1 MDIVNSIHIQIRKML
16 KQQSKIDGRFLVVA
30 ALLGY
35 FGLLYL
41 ANFFVP
47 YHKFWWRLGVPAAEN
62 AFIDLAAVLGAFD
75 CDRLTGEV
83 SLINNFCFNQISY
96 PSSWSSLT
104 WLGLE
109 QRDTIFLGVFFA
121 LIFYVITLIIIGR
134 LNYQEAVVYALIL
147 CSPPV
152 MLLVERGNVDI
163 VIYSWLGVALM
174 IIKNSRALI
183 FRLCAYLLIFFA
195 GVIKLFPIFG
205 LVVII
210 KEKRNLFLFL
220 AAIFTTAFIT
230 YFLASIG
237 EMKTISDL
245 HIQLALSGDGDP
257 VYYRF
262 GYKALLLKVKSFL
275 SNLSL
280 FTGGETDIKKTLRYM
295 MYIIMSLLT
304 ILIFTRVLLSKF
316 KIFQEWLSSD
326 FVLTDSDKSLDKS
339 QYIDYFR
346 LAAGIYLGNFLV
358 IGLVVDYKLTFLI
371 FALPQIL
378 DWIKQE
384 NQLSLPS
391 SMALVAIV
399 ATFYASPFLHP
410 WLVDEMINWFLAANL
425 LYISILSMPEWL
437 KSLVHKRLSGKFSV

>member
-1 MDIVNSIHIQIRKML
+1 ML
-16 KQQSKIDGRFLVVA
+16 KKQSKIDGRFLVVA

-47 YHKFWWRLGVPAAEN
+47 YHEFWRKLGVPAVEN
-62 AFIDLAAVLGAFD
+62 PFIDLAAVLGAFD

-83 SLINNFCFNQISY
+83 SLANNSCFTQIFY
-96 PSSWSSLT
+96 PSSWSLLT

-109 QRDTIFLGVFFA
+109 QRNTIFLGVFFA

-134 LNYQEAVVYALIL
+134 LNYQEAIVYALIL

-183 FRLCAYLLIFFA
+183 FRLCAYLLIFFW

-205 LVVII
+205 LAVIF

-237 EMKTISDL
+237 EMKTISSF
-245 HIQLALSGDGDP
+245 HDGLRIW
-257 VYYRF
+257 YSF
-262 GYKALLLKVKSFL
+262 GYKVLFGAVKYIL
-275 SNLSL
+275 SRLTS
-280 FTGGETDIKKTLRYM
+280 GETDIKEKLKYM
-295 MYIIMSLLT
+295 MYIIM
-304 ILIFTRVLLSKF
+304 ILYTMSILTRVLLSKF
-316 KIFQEWLSSD
+316 KIFKEWLSSD
-326 FVLTDSDKSLDKS
+326 FVSTDSDKSLDKS
-339 QYIDYFR
+339 RYIDYFR
-346 LAAGIYLGNFLV
+346 LAAAIHLGNFLV
-358 IGLVVDYKLTFLI
+358 IGMLYDYKLTFLI

-391 SMALVAIV
+391 SMALVAMV
-399 ATFYASPFLHP
+399 ATFYASPFLYP
-410 WLVDEMINWFLAANL
+410 WLVDEMINWLLAANL
-425 LYISILSMPEWL
+425 LYISLLSMPEWL

>member
-16 KQQSKIDGRFLVVA
+16 KKQSKIDGRFLVVA

-47 YHKFWWRLGVPAAEN
+47 YREFWRKLGVPAAEN

-83 SLINNFCFNQISY
+83 SLANNSCFTQIFY
-96 PSSWSSLT
+96 PSSWSLLT

-109 QRDTIFLGVFFA
+109 QRNTIFLGVFFA

-134 LNYQEAVVYALIL
+134 LNYQEAIVYALIL

-183 FRLCAYLLIFFA
+183 FRLCAYLLIFFW

-205 LVVII
+205 LAVII

-237 EMKTISDL
+237 EMKTISSFHYGL
-245 HIQLALSGDGDP
+245 RIWYS
-257 VYYRF
+257 F
-262 GYKALLLKVKSFL
+262 GYKVLFGAVKYIL
-275 SNLSL
+275 SRLTS
-280 FTGGETDIKKTLRYM
+280 GETDIKEKLKYM
-295 MYIIMSLLT
+295 MYIIM
-304 ILIFTRVLLSKF
+304 ILYTMSILTRVLLSKF
-316 KIFQEWLSSD
+316 KIFKEWLSSD
-326 FVLTDSDKSLDKS
+326 FVSTDSDKSLDKS
-339 QYIDYFR
+339 RYIDYFR
-346 LAAGIYLGNFLV
+346 LAAAIHLGNFLV
-358 IGLVVDYKLTFLI
+358 IGMLYDYKLTFLI

-391 SMALVAIV
+391 SMALVAMV
-399 ATFYASPFLHP
+399 ATFYASPFLYP
-410 WLVDEMINWFLAANL
+410 WLVDEMINWLLAANL
-425 LYISILSMPEWL
+425 LYISLLSMPEWL

>member
-1 MDIVNSIHIQIRKML
+1 ML
-16 KQQSKIDGRFLVVA
+16 KKQSKIDGRFLVVA

-47 YHKFWWRLGVPAAEN
+47 YREFWRKLGVPAAEN
-62 AFIDLAAVLGAFD
+62 AFIDLGAVLGAFD

-83 SLINNFCFNQISY
+83 SLINNSCFKQISY

-104 WLGLE
+104 WLGLG

-163 VIYSWLGVALM
+163 VIYSWLGVGLI

-183 FRLCAYLLIFFA
+183 FRLCAYLLIFFW
-195 GVIKLFPIFG
+195 GVVKLFPIFG
-205 LVVII
+205 LAVIL

-220 AAIFTTAFIT
+220 SAIFTTAFIT

-237 EMKTISDL
+237 EMKTISQAFD
-245 HIQLALSGDGDP
+245 
-257 VYYRF
+257 VERVWFRF
-262 GYKALLLKVKSFL
+262 GYKVLFGAVKYIL
-275 SNLSL
+275 SKLTS
-280 FTGGETDIKKTLRYM
+280 GETDIKNTIGYM
-295 MYIIMSLLT
+295 MYIIM
-304 ILIFTRVLLSKF
+304 ILFTMSILTRVLLSKF
-316 KIFQEWLSSD
+316 KIFKEWLSSD
-326 FVLTDSDKSLDKS
+326 FVSTDSDKSLDKS
-339 QYIDYFR
+339 RYIDYFR
-346 LAAGIYLGNFLV
+346 LAAAIHLGNFLV
-358 IGLVVDYKLTFLI
+358 IGILYDYKLTFLI

-391 SMALVAIV
+391 SMALVAMV
-399 ATFYASPFLHP
+399 TTFYASPFLYP
-410 WLVDEMINWFLAANL
+410 WLVDEMINWLLAANL
-425 LYISILSMPEWL
+425 LYMAILSMPEWL
-437 KSLVHKRLSGKFSV
+437 KSLVHRRLSGKFSV

>member
-16 KQQSKIDGRFLVVA
+16 KKQSEIDGRFLVIA

-47 YHKFWWRLGVPAAEN
+47 YHKFWRRIGVPAVKN
-62 AFIDLAAVLGAFD
+62 PFIDLREVLGAFD

-83 SLINNFCFNQISY
+83 SLINNSCFNQISY

-109 QRDTIFLGVFFA
+109 QRDIIFWGVFFA
-121 LIFYVITLIIIGR
+121 LIFYGITLIIIGR

-163 VIYSWLGVALM
+163 VIYSWLGVGLI

-183 FRLCAYLLIFFA
+183 FRLCAYLLIFFW
-195 GVIKLFPIFG
+195 GVVKLFPIFG

-237 EMKTISDL
+237 EMKTISQAFDV
-245 HIQLALSGDGDP
+245 DN
-257 VYYRF
+257 VWFRF
-262 GYKALLLKVKSFL
+262 GYKALLKVNYLISQLF
-275 SNLSL
+275 L
-280 FTGGETDIKKTLRYM
+280 FTSGETDIKKTIRYM

-304 ILIFTRVLLSKF
+304 LLILTRVLLSKF
-316 KIFQEWLSSD
+316 KIFQQWLSSD
-326 FVLTDSDKSLDKS
+326 FVSTDSDKSLDKS

-346 LAAGIYLGNFLV
+346 LAAGIYLGNYLV
-358 IGLVVDYKLTFLI
+358 IGLVFDYKLTFLI

-384 NQLSLPS
+384 NQLSLSS

-399 ATFYASPFLHP
+399 ATFYASPFLYT
-410 WLVDEMINWFLAANL
+410 WVVDEIINLLLFVNL
-425 LYISILSMPEWL
+425 LYMAILSMPEWL
-437 KSLVHKRLSGKFSV
+437 KILVHRRLSGKFSA

>member
-16 KQQSKIDGRFLVVA
+16 KKQSKIDGRFLVVA

-47 YHKFWWRLGVPAAEN
+47 YHEFWRKLGVPAVEN
-62 AFIDLAAVLGAFD
+62 PFIDLAAVLGAFD

-83 SLINNFCFNQISY
+83 SLANNSCFTQIFY
-96 PSSWSSLT
+96 PSSWSLLT

-109 QRDTIFLGVFFA
+109 QRNTIFLGVFFA

-134 LNYQEAVVYALIL
+134 LNYQEAIVYALIL

-183 FRLCAYLLIFFA
+183 FRLCAYLLIFFW

-205 LVVII
+205 LAVIF

-237 EMKTISDL
+237 EMKTISSF
-245 HIQLALSGDGDP
+245 HDGLRIW
-257 VYYRF
+257 YSF
-262 GYKALLLKVKSFL
+262 GYKVLFGAVKYIL
-275 SNLSL
+275 SRLTS
-280 FTGGETDIKKTLRYM
+280 GETDIKEKLKYM
-295 MYIIMSLLT
+295 MYIIM
-304 ILIFTRVLLSKF
+304 ILYTMSILTRVLLSKF
-316 KIFQEWLSSD
+316 KIFKEWLSSD
-326 FVLTDSDKSLDKS
+326 FVSTDSDKSLDKS
-339 QYIDYFR
+339 RYIDYFR
-346 LAAGIYLGNFLV
+346 LAAAIHLGNFLV
-358 IGLVVDYKLTFLI
+358 IGMLYDYKLTFLI

-391 SMALVAIV
+391 SMALVAMV
-399 ATFYASPFLHP
+399 ATFYASPFLYP
-410 WLVDEMINWFLAANL
+410 WLVDEMINWLLAANL
-425 LYISILSMPEWL
+425 LYISLLSMPEWL

>member
-83 SLINNFCFNQISY
+83 SLINNFCFNQIAY

-163 VIYSWLGVALM
+163 VIYSWLGVGLM

-183 FRLCAYLLIFFA
+183 FRLCAYLLIFFW

-205 LVVII
+205 LAVII

-237 EMKTISDL
+237 EIKTISSI
-245 HIQLALSGDGDP
+245 HDGRIW
-257 VYYRF
+257 YSF
-262 GYKALLLKVKSFL
+262 GYKVRLFVTLYAKS
-275 SNLSL
+275 
-280 FTGGETDIKKTLRYM
+280 TDK
-295 MYIIMSLLT
+295 
-304 ILIFTRVLLSKF
+304 
-316 KIFQEWLSSD
+316 
-326 FVLTDSDKSLDKS
+326 
-339 QYIDYFR
+339 
-346 LAAGIYLGNFLV
+346 
-358 IGLVVDYKLTFLI
+358 
-371 FALPQIL
+371 
-378 DWIKQE
+378 
-384 NQLSLPS
+384 
-391 SMALVAIV
+391 
-399 ATFYASPFLHP
+399 
-410 WLVDEMINWFLAANL
+410 
-425 LYISILSMPEWL
+425 MP
-437 KSLVHKRLSGKFSV
+437 R

>member
-1 MDIVNSIHIQIRKML
+1 ML
-16 KQQSKIDGRFLVVA
+16 KKQSKIDGRFLVVA

-47 YHKFWWRLGVPAAEN
+47 YREFWRKLGVPAAEN

-75 CDRLTGEV
+75 CARLTGEV
-83 SLINNFCFNQISY
+83 SLANNSCFTQIFY
-96 PSSWSSLT
+96 PSSWSLLT

-109 QRDTIFLGVFFA
+109 QRNTIFLGVFFA

-134 LNYQEAVVYALIL
+134 LNYQEAIVYALIL

-183 FRLCAYLLIFFA
+183 FRLCAYLLIFFW

-205 LVVII
+205 LAVII

-237 EMKTISDL
+237 EMKTISSFHYGL
-245 HIQLALSGDGDP
+245 RIWYS
-257 VYYRF
+257 F
-262 GYKALLLKVKSFL
+262 GYKVLFGAVKYIL
-275 SNLSL
+275 SRLTS
-280 FTGGETDIKKTLRYM
+280 GETDIKEKLKYM
-295 MYIIMSLLT
+295 MYIIM
-304 ILIFTRVLLSKF
+304 ILYTMSILTRVLLSKF
-316 KIFQEWLSSD
+316 KIFKEWLSSD
-326 FVLTDSDKSLDKS
+326 FVSTDSDKSLDKS
-339 QYIDYFR
+339 RYIDYFR
-346 LAAGIYLGNFLV
+346 LAAAIHLGNFLV
-358 IGLVVDYKLTFLI
+358 IGMLYDYKLTFLI

-391 SMALVAIV
+391 SMALVAMV
-399 ATFYASPFLHP
+399 ATFYASPFLYP
-410 WLVDEMINWFLAANL
+410 WLVDEMINWLLAANL
-425 LYISILSMPEWL
+425 LYISLLSMPEWL

>member
-1 MDIVNSIHIQIRKML
+1 KVDIVNSIHLQIRKML
-16 KQQSKIDGRFLVVA
+16 KQQSKIDGRFLVIA

-47 YHKFWWRLGVPAAEN
+47 YHKFWRKLGVPAAKN
-62 AFIDLAAVLGAFD
+62 TFMDIAAVLGAFD

-83 SLINNFCFNQISY
+83 SLTNNSCFNQIAY
-96 PSSWSSLT
+96 PSSWSLLT

-109 QRDTIFLGVFFA
+109 QRDTIFLGVLFA
-121 LIFYVITLIIIGR
+121 LIFYVVTLMIIGR
-134 LNYQEAVVYALIL
+134 LNYQEAVVYTLIL

-163 VIYSWLGVALM
+163 VIYSWLGVGLM

-183 FRLCAYLLIFFA
+183 FRLCAYLLIFFW

-205 LVVII
+205 LAVII
-210 KEKRNLFLFL
+210 KEKRNIFLFL
-220 AAIFTTAFIT
+220 SAIFAAAFIT

-237 EMKTISDL
+237 EMKTISSIHDDRGFG
-245 HIQLALSGDGDP
+245 I
-257 VYYRF
+257 RF
-262 GYKALLLKVKSFL
+262 GYKALFFKVKSFL

-280 FTGGETDIKKTLRYM
+280 FTIGETDIKKTLRYM

-304 ILIFTRVLLSKF
+304 LLILTRVLLSKF
-316 KIFQEWLSSD
+316 KNFQEWLSSD
-326 FVLTDSDKSLDKS
+326 FVSTDSGKSLDKS

-346 LAAGIYLGNFLV
+346 LAAGIYLGNYLV
-358 IGLVVDYKLTFLI
+358 IGLVMDYKLTFLI

-384 NQLSLPS
+384 NQLSLSS

-399 ATFYASPFLHP
+399 GTFYASPFLHP
-410 WLVDEMINWFLAANL
+410 WAIDEIINLLLFANL
-425 LYISILSMPEWL
+425 LYISLLSMPEWL
-437 KSLVHKRLSGKFSV
+437 KSLVHKRLSGKFSG

>member
-1 MDIVNSIHIQIRKML
+1 ML
-16 KQQSKIDGRFLVVA
+16 KKQSKIDGRFLVVA

-47 YHKFWWRLGVPAAEN
+47 YHKFWRIIGVPAVKN
-62 AFIDLAAVLGAFD
+62 PFIDLAAVLGAFD

-83 SLINNFCFNQISY
+83 SLTNNPCFNQISY

-109 QRDTIFLGVFFA
+109 QRNTIFLGVFFA

-183 FRLCAYLLIFFA
+183 FRLCAYLLIFFW

-230 YFLASIG
+230 YFIASIG
-237 EMKTISDL
+237 EMKTISQAFD
-245 HIQLALSGDGDP
+245 
-257 VYYRF
+257 VERVWFRF
-262 GYKALLLKVKSFL
+262 GHQALFLKVKTFL

-280 FTGGETDIKKTLRYM
+280 STGGETDIKKTIRYII
-295 MYIIMSLLT
+295 YIIMSL
-304 ILIFTRVLLSKF
+304 SKF
-316 KIFQEWLSSD
+316 KNFQEWLSWD
-326 FVLTDSDKSLDKS
+326 FVSTDSDKSLDNS

-346 LAAGIYLGNFLV
+346 LATGIYLGNYLV
-358 IGLVVDYKLTFLI
+358 IGLVMDYKLTFLI

-391 SMALVAIV
+391 SMALVAMV
-399 ATFYASPFLHP
+399 ATFYASPFLYP
-410 WLVDEMINWFLAANL
+410 WLVDEIINLFLFVNL
-425 LYISILSMPEWL
+425 LYMAILSMPEWL
-437 KSLVHKRLSGKFSV
+437 KSLVHRRLSGKFSA

>member
-1 MDIVNSIHIQIRKML
+1 
-16 KQQSKIDGRFLVVA
+16 
-30 ALLGY
+30 LGY
-35 FGLLYL
+35 
-41 ANFFVP
+41 FVP
-47 YHKFWWRLGVPAAEN
+47 YHKFWRIIGVPAVKN
-62 AFIDLAAVLGAFD
+62 PFIDIAAVLGAFD

-83 SLINNFCFNQISY
+83 SLTNNPCFNQISY
-96 PSSWSSLT
+96 PSSWSLLT
-104 WLGLE
+104 WLGLG

-183 FRLCAYLLIFFA
+183 FRFFAYLLIFFW

-205 LVVII
+205 LAVII

-230 YFLASIG
+230 YFLASIE
-237 EMKTISDL
+237 EMKTISQRFD
-245 HIQLALSGDGDP
+245 
-257 VYYRF
+257 VENVWFRF
-262 GYKALLLKVKSFL
+262 GYQTLFLKVKPFL

-280 FTGGETDIKKTLRYM
+280 FSDGETDIKKTLRYII
-295 MYIIMSLLT
+295 YIIMSLLT
-304 ILIFTRVLLSKF
+304 LLVLTRFLLSKF
-316 KIFQEWLSSD
+316 KNFQEWLSSD
-326 FVLTDSDKSLDKS
+326 FVSKDSGKSLDKS
-339 QYIDYFR
+339 RYIDYFR
-346 LAAGIYLGNFLV
+346 LAAAIHLGNYLV
-358 IGLVVDYKLTFLI
+358 IGLVIDYKLTFLI

-399 ATFYASPFLHP
+399 ATFYASPFLYP
-410 WLVDEMINWFLAANL
+410 WVIDEVINLLLFFNL

-437 KSLVHKRLSGKFSV
+437 KFLVHKRLSGKFSG

>member
-1 MDIVNSIHIQIRKML
+1 ML
-16 KQQSKIDGRFLVVA
+16 KQQSKIDGRFLVIA

-47 YHKFWWRLGVPAAEN
+47 YHKFWRKLGVPAAEN
-62 AFIDLAAVLGAFD
+62 PFIDLAAVLGAFD

-83 SLINNFCFNQISY
+83 SLTNNSCFNQISY
-96 PSSWSSLT
+96 PSSWSLLT

-109 QRDTIFLGVFFA
+109 QRDTIFLGVLFA
-121 LIFYVITLIIIGR
+121 LIFYVITLMIIGR
-134 LNYQEAVVYALIL
+134 LNYQEAIVYALIL

-163 VIYSWLGVALM
+163 VIYSWLGVGLM

-183 FRLCAYLLIFFA
+183 FRLCAYLLIFFW

-205 LVVII
+205 LAVII
-210 KEKRNLFLFL
+210 KEKRNIFLFL
-220 AAIFTTAFIT
+220 SAIFAAAFIT

-237 EMKTISDL
+237 EMKTISSIHDDRGFG
-245 HIQLALSGDGDP
+245 I
-257 VYYRF
+257 RF
-262 GYKALLLKVKSFL
+262 GYKALFFKVKSFL

-280 FTGGETDIKKTLRYM
+280 FTIGETDIKKTLRYM

-304 ILIFTRVLLSKF
+304 LLILTRVLLSKF
-316 KIFQEWLSSD
+316 KNFQEWLSSD
-326 FVLTDSDKSLDKS
+326 FVSTDSGKSLDKS

-358 IGLVVDYKLTFLI
+358 IGLVVNYKLTFLI

-384 NQLSLPS
+384 NQLSLSS

-399 ATFYASPFLHP
+399 GTFYASPFLYL
-410 WLVDEMINWFLAANL
+410 WAIDEIINLLLFANL
-425 LYISILSMPEWL
+425 LYISLLSMPEWL
-437 KSLVHKRLSGKFSV
+437 KSLVHKRLSGKFSG

>member
-16 KQQSKIDGRFLVVA
+16 KKQSKIDGRFLVVA

-47 YHKFWWRLGVPAAEN
+47 YREFWRKLGVPAAEN

-83 SLINNFCFNQISY
+83 SLANNSCFTQIFY
-96 PSSWSSLT
+96 PSSWSLLT

-109 QRDTIFLGVFFA
+109 QRNTIFLGVFFA

-134 LNYQEAVVYALIL
+134 LNYQEAIVYALIL

-183 FRLCAYLLIFFA
+183 FRLCAYLLIFFW

-205 LVVII
+205 LAVII

-237 EMKTISDL
+237 EMKTISSF
-245 HIQLALSGDGDP
+245 HDGLRIW
-257 VYYRF
+257 YSF
-262 GYKALLLKVKSFL
+262 GYKVLFGAVKYIL
-275 SNLSL
+275 SRLTS
-280 FTGGETDIKKTLRYM
+280 GETDIKEKLKYM
-295 MYIIMSLLT
+295 MYIIM
-304 ILIFTRVLLSKF
+304 ILYTMSILTRVLLSKF
-316 KIFQEWLSSD
+316 KIFKEWLSSD
-326 FVLTDSDKSLDKS
+326 FVSTDSDKSLDKS
-339 QYIDYFR
+339 RYIDYFR
-346 LAAGIYLGNFLV
+346 LAAAIHLGNFLV
-358 IGLVVDYKLTFLI
+358 IGMLYDYKLTFLI

-391 SMALVAIV
+391 SMALVAMV
-399 ATFYASPFLHP
+399 ATFYASPFLYP
-410 WLVDEMINWFLAANL
+410 WLVDEMINWLLAANL
-425 LYISILSMPEWL
+425 LYISLLSMPEWL

>member
-1 MDIVNSIHIQIRKML
+1 ML
-16 KQQSKIDGRFLVVA
+16 KKQSKIDGRFLVVA

-47 YHKFWWRLGVPAAEN
+47 YREFWRKLGVPAAEN

-83 SLINNFCFNQISY
+83 SLANNSCFTQIFY
-96 PSSWSSLT
+96 PSSWSLLT

-109 QRDTIFLGVFFA
+109 QRNTIFLGVFFA

-134 LNYQEAVVYALIL
+134 LNYQEAIVYALIL

-183 FRLCAYLLIFFA
+183 FRLCAYLLIFFW

-205 LVVII
+205 LAVII

-237 EMKTISDL
+237 EMKTISSF
-245 HIQLALSGDGDP
+245 HDGLRIW
-257 VYYRF
+257 YSF
-262 GYKALLLKVKSFL
+262 GYKVLFGAVKYIL
-275 SNLSL
+275 SRLTS
-280 FTGGETDIKKTLRYM
+280 GETDIKEKLKYM
-295 MYIIMSLLT
+295 MYIIM
-304 ILIFTRVLLSKF
+304 ILYTMSILTRVLLSKF
-316 KIFQEWLSSD
+316 KFFKEWLSSD
-326 FVLTDSDKSLDKS
+326 FVSTDSDKSLDKS
-339 QYIDYFR
+339 RYIDYFR
-346 LAAGIYLGNFLV
+346 LAAAIHLGNFLV
-358 IGLVVDYKLTFLI
+358 IGMLFDYKLTFLI

-391 SMALVAIV
+391 SMALVAMV
-399 ATFYASPFLHP
+399 ATFYASPFLYP
-410 WLVDEMINWFLAANL
+410 WLVDEMINWLLAANL
-425 LYISILSMPEWL
+425 LYISLLSMPEWL

>member
-1 MDIVNSIHIQIRKML
+1 VDIVNSIHIQIRKML
-16 KQQSKIDGRFLVVA
+16 KKQSKIDGRFLVVA

-47 YHKFWWRLGVPAAEN
+47 YREFWRKLGVPAAEN

-83 SLINNFCFNQISY
+83 SLANNSCFTQIFY
-96 PSSWSSLT
+96 PSSWSLLT

-109 QRDTIFLGVFFA
+109 QRNTIFLGVFFA

-134 LNYQEAVVYALIL
+134 LNYQEAIVYALIL

-183 FRLCAYLLIFFA
+183 FRLCAYLLIFFW

-205 LVVII
+205 LAVII

-237 EMKTISDL
+237 EMKTISSFHYGL
-245 HIQLALSGDGDP
+245 RIWYS
-257 VYYRF
+257 F
-262 GYKALLLKVKSFL
+262 GYKVLFGAVKYIL
-275 SNLSL
+275 SRLTS
-280 FTGGETDIKKTLRYM
+280 GETDIKEKLKYM
-295 MYIIMSLLT
+295 MYIIM
-304 ILIFTRVLLSKF
+304 ILYTMSILTRVLLSKF
-316 KIFQEWLSSD
+316 KIFKEWLSSD
-326 FVLTDSDKSLDKS
+326 FVSTDSDKSLDKS
-339 QYIDYFR
+339 RYIDYFR
-346 LAAGIYLGNFLV
+346 LAAAIHLGNFLV
-358 IGLVVDYKLTFLI
+358 IGMLYDYKLTFLI

-391 SMALVAIV
+391 SMALVAMV
-399 ATFYASPFLHP
+399 ATFYASPFLYP
-410 WLVDEMINWFLAANL
+410 WLVDEMINWLLAANL
-425 LYISILSMPEWL
+425 LYISLLSMPEWL

>member
-16 KQQSKIDGRFLVVA
+16 KKPSKIDGRFLVVA
-30 ALLGY
+30 AVLGY
-35 FGLLYL
+35 FGLLYV

-47 YHKFWWRLGVPAAEN
+47 YHNFWWRLGVPAATN
-62 AFIDLAAVLGAFD
+62 PFIDLAAVLGAFD
-75 CDRLTGEV
+75 CDRLTEEV
-83 SLINNFCFNQISY
+83 SLINNSCFKQISY

-109 QRDTIFLGVFFA
+109 QRDTIFWGVFFA
-121 LIFYVITLIIIGR
+121 LIFYGITLMIIGR

-163 VIYSWLGVALM
+163 VIYSWLGVGLI

-183 FRLCAYLLIFFA
+183 FRLCAYLLIFFW
-195 GVIKLFPIFG
+195 GVVKLFPIFG
-205 LVVII
+205 LAVIL

-237 EMKTISDL
+237 EIKTISSI
-245 HIQLALSGDGDP
+245 HDGRIW
-257 VYYRF
+257 YSF
-262 GYKALLLKVKSFL
+262 GYKVLFSAVKYILLKLTS
-275 SNLSL
+275 
-280 FTGGETDIKKTLRYM
+280 GETDIKNTIIYM
-295 MYIIMSLLT
+295 MYIIM
-304 ILIFTRVLLSKF
+304 ILFTMSILTRVLLSKF
-316 KIFQEWLSSD
+316 KIFKEWLSSD
-326 FVLTDSDKSLDKS
+326 FVSTDSDKSLDKS
-339 QYIDYFR
+339 RYIDYFR
-346 LAAGIYLGNFLV
+346 LAAAIHLGNFLV
-358 IGLVVDYKLTFLI
+358 IGMLYDYKLTFLI

-391 SMALVAIV
+391 SMALVAMV
-399 ATFYASPFLHP
+399 ATFYASPFLYP
-410 WLVDEMINWFLAANL
+410 WLVDEMINWLLAANL
-425 LYISILSMPEWL
+425 LYMAILSMPEWL
-437 KSLVHKRLSGKFSV
+437 KSLVHRRLSGKFSV

>member
-1 MDIVNSIHIQIRKML
+1 ML
-16 KQQSKIDGRFLVVA
+16 KQPSKIDGRLLVIA

-47 YHKFWWRLGVPAAEN
+47 YHKFWRKLGVVAAVKN
-62 AFIDLAAVLGAFD
+62 PFIDLAAVLGAFD

-83 SLINNFCFNQISY
+83 SLTNNSCFNQISY
-96 PSSWSSLT
+96 PSSWSLLT

-109 QRDTIFLGVFFA
+109 QRDTIFLGVLFA
-121 LIFYVITLIIIGR
+121 LIFYVITLMIIGR
-134 LNYQEAVVYALIL
+134 LNYQEAIVYALIL

-163 VIYSWLGVALM
+163 VIYSWLGVGLM

-183 FRLCAYLLIFFA
+183 FRLCAYLLIFFW

-205 LVVII
+205 LAVII
-210 KEKRNLFLFL
+210 KEKRNIFLFL
-220 AAIFTTAFIT
+220 AAIFAAAFIT
-230 YFLASIG
+230 YFIASIE
-237 EMKTISDL
+237 EMKTISQAFDVE
-245 HIQLALSGDGDP
+245 S
-257 VYYRF
+257 VWFRF
-262 GYKALLLKVKSFL
+262 GHQALFLKVKTFL
-275 SNLSL
+275 LNLSL
-280 FTGGETDIKKTLRYM
+280 STGGETDIKKTLRYM

-304 ILIFTRVLLSKF
+304 LLVLTRVLLSKF
-316 KIFQEWLSSD
+316 KIFKEWLSSD
-326 FVLTDSDKSLDKS
+326 FVSADSGKSLDKS

-346 LAAGIYLGNFLV
+346 LAAGIYLGNYLV
-358 IGLVVDYKLTFLI
+358 IGLVMDYKLTFLI

-384 NQLSLPS
+384 NQLSLSS

-399 ATFYASPFLHP
+399 GTFYASPFLHP
-410 WLVDEMINWFLAANL
+410 WAIDEIINLLLFANL
-425 LYISILSMPEWL
+425 LYISLLSMPEWL
-437 KSLVHKRLSGKFSV
+437 KSLVHKRLSGKFSG

>member
-1 MDIVNSIHIQIRKML
+1 MDILNSIHLQIKQML
-16 KQQSKIDGRFLVVA
+16 KKQSKIDGRFLVVA

-47 YHKFWWRLGVPAAEN
+47 YHKFWRIIGVPAVKN
-62 AFIDLAAVLGAFD
+62 PFIDLAAVLGAFD

-83 SLINNFCFNQISY
+83 SLTNNPCFNQISY

-109 QRDTIFLGVFFA
+109 QRNTIFLGVFFA

-230 YFLASIG
+230 YFIASIG
-237 EMKTISDL
+237 EMKTISQAFD
-245 HIQLALSGDGDP
+245 
-257 VYYRF
+257 VERVWFRF
-262 GYKALLLKVKSFL
+262 GHQALFLKVKTFL
-275 SNLSL
+275 LNLSL
-280 FTGGETDIKKTLRYM
+280 STGGETDIKKTIRYII
-295 MYIIMSLLT
+295 YIIMSLLT
-304 ILIFTRVLLSKF
+304 LLVLTRFLLSKF
-316 KIFQEWLSSD
+316 KNFQEWLSWD
-326 FVLTDSDKSLDKS
+326 FVSTDSDKSLDNS

-346 LAAGIYLGNFLV
+346 LATGIYLGNYLV
-358 IGLVVDYKLTFLI
+358 IGLVMDYKLTFLI

-391 SMALVAIV
+391 SMALVPMV
-399 ATFYASPFLHP
+399 ATFYASPFLYP
-410 WLVDEMINWFLAANL
+410 WLVDEIINLFLFVNL
-425 LYISILSMPEWL
+425 LYMAILSMPEWL
-437 KSLVHKRLSGKFSV
+437 KSLVHRRLSGKFSA

>member
-1 MDIVNSIHIQIRKML
+1 VDIVNSIHIQIRKML
-16 KQQSKIDGRFLVVA
+16 KKQSKIDGRFLVVA

-47 YHKFWWRLGVPAAEN
+47 YREFWRKLGVPAAEN

-83 SLINNFCFNQISY
+83 SLANNSCFTQIFY
-96 PSSWSSLT
+96 PSSWSLLT

-109 QRDTIFLGVFFA
+109 QRNTIFLGVFFA

-134 LNYQEAVVYALIL
+134 LNYQEAIVYALIL

-183 FRLCAYLLIFFA
+183 FRLCAYLLIFFW

-205 LVVII
+205 LAVII

-237 EMKTISDL
+237 EMKTISSF
-245 HIQLALSGDGDP
+245 HDGLRIW
-257 VYYRF
+257 YSF
-262 GYKALLLKVKSFL
+262 GYKVLFGAVKYIL
-275 SNLSL
+275 SRLTS
-280 FTGGETDIKKTLRYM
+280 GETDIKEKLKYM
-295 MYIIMSLLT
+295 MYIIM
-304 ILIFTRVLLSKF
+304 ILYTMSILTRVLLSKF
-316 KIFQEWLSSD
+316 KIFKEWLSSD
-326 FVLTDSDKSLDKS
+326 FVSTDSDKSLDKS
-339 QYIDYFR
+339 RYIDYFR
-346 LAAGIYLGNFLV
+346 LAAAIHLGNFLV
-358 IGLVVDYKLTFLI
+358 IGMLYDYKLTFLI

-391 SMALVAIV
+391 SMALVAMV
-399 ATFYASPFLHP
+399 ATFYASPFLYP
-410 WLVDEMINWFLAANL
+410 WLVDEMINWLLAANL
-425 LYISILSMPEWL
+425 LYISLLSMPEWL